1 MPKTEGRTIQNR
13 ELTMS
18 HLTHIRTTIKNAE
31 VLESVLRKMIEDG
44 LENILVGAT
53 LEKNVTTHCFENYKT
68 IDFVIHRPQAK
79 SRWNDSSDFG
89 FVKLEDEF
97 KFLNYAGA
105 NHHAEKFMRTLT
117 FNYARENALNSL
129 AANGFNIESI
139 SEENGEI
146 KIIAGK
152 WS

>member
-1 MPKTEGRTIQNR
+1 
-13 ELTMS
+13 
-18 HLTHIRTTIKNAE
+18 
-31 VLESVLRKMIEDG
+31 
-44 LENILVGAT
+44 
-53 LEKNVTTHCFENYKT
+53 
-68 IDFVIHRPQAK
+68 
-79 SRWNDSSDFG
+79 
-89 FVKLEDEF
+89 
-97 KFLNYAGA
+97 
-105 NHHAEKFMRTLT
+105 MRTLT